1 MDVTDPAAA
10 ARAAAPT
17 ARGPEVAR
25 IRTLLREHKFEAVL
39 AAAEGLRPDSAGDR
53 DGLLCVAI
61 AQRYLHRIPDALQTL
76 ATLERHHPRFSRLYE
91 ERGRCFVELRQAPQA
106 IEAFLI
112 AVNINHALPGSWSM
126 LEGLYRLTGQPDNL
140 RMAGSHVATLR
151 ALPQPI
157 VVATGLFADGD
168 LDAAESLIRAFLLEH
183 GDHIEA
189 MRLLARIGI
198 AHKVFDDAE
207 LLLAAV
213 LSLAPGYRVARQEYA
228 GVQIELHRYQ
238 EARQELDRLLKD
250 DPDNRLLRTLYAASA
265 VGLGE
270 HERAIGLY
278 RELLTGTAADAEV
291 HLSIGHALKTLG
303 HTPEAIDS
311 YRRAAACRPDY
322 GDAYWS
328 LANLKT
334 YRFTAQELAQIR
346 IALAAAATGTVDRY
360 HLCFALGKALE
371 DQGEFAESFDCYER
385 GNALKRPECRYRPE
399 IIENNTRQ
407 QIKVCTRDL
416 FASRYGWGEPSR
428 DPIFIVGL
436 PRSGSTLLEQIL
448 ASHSQVE
455 GTQELPNIQQMVTR
469 LRGRDP
475 DPENPHYPPVL
486 TSMRAEEFKALG
498 EEYLTATSIYRTGR
512 AFFIDKMPNNF
523 RHLGLVHL
531 MLPNARIIDARR
543 EPMACCFSNL
553 KQLFAQGQEFT
564 YSVDDIAR
572 YYRTYLELMRHWDR
586 VLPAGRILRVHHE
599 DVVED
604 LEGSVRRILTYCG
617 LDFEPQCISFHE
629 TRRSVRTASSEQ
641 VRQAIYREGLDQ
653 WRHFEPWLE
662 PLRAALGD
670 ALTRYRDEDQQHET
684 GSKRSVPVR

>member
-1 MDVTDPAAA
+1 
-10 ARAAAPT
+10 
-17 ARGPEVAR
+17 
-25 IRTLLREHKFEAVL
+25 
-39 AAAEGLRPDSAGDR
+39 
-53 DGLLCVAI
+53 
-61 AQRYLHRIPDALQTL
+61 
-76 ATLERHHPRFSRLYE
+76 
-91 ERGRCFVELRQAPQA
+91 
-106 IEAFLI
+106 
-112 AVNINHALPGSWSM
+112 
-126 LEGLYRLTGQPDNL
+126 
-140 RMAGSHVATLR
+140 
-151 ALPQPI
+151 
-157 VVATGLFADGD
+157 
-168 LDAAESLIRAFLLEH
+168 
-183 GDHIEA
+183 
-189 MRLLARIGI
+189 
-198 AHKVFDDAE
+198 
-207 LLLAAV
+207 
-213 LSLAPGYRVARQEYA
+213 
-228 GVQIELHRYQ
+228 VQIELHRYQ

-250 DPDNRLLRTLYAASA
+250 DPDNRPLRTLYAASA

-416 FASRYGWGEPSR
+416 FASRHGWGEPSR

-662 PLRAALGD
+662 PLRAALDD

-684 GSKRSVPVR
+684 GSQRSVLVR

>member
-10 ARAAAPT
+10 ATPPPAPD
-17 ARGPEVAR
+17 VAR
-25 IRTLLREHKFEAVL
+25 IRALVREHKFEAVL
-39 AAAEGLRPDSAGDR
+39 AAATGLRPEVAGDR
-53 DGLLCVAI
+53 DGLLAVAL
-61 AQRYLHRIPDALQTL
+61 AQRYLHRIPDALKTL

-106 IEAFLI
+106 IEAFLM

-126 LEGLYRLTGQPDNL
+126 LEGLYRLTGQPDNE

-151 ALPQPI
+151 SLPQPI
-157 VVATGLFADGD
+157 VVATALFADGD
-168 LDAAESLIRAFLLEH
+168 LEPAESLIRAFLLEH
-183 GDHIEA
+183 GDHLEA

-198 AHKVFDDAE
+198 AHKVYDDAE

-213 LSLAPGYRVARQEYA
+213 LALAPEYRMARQEYA
-228 GVQIELHRYQ
+228 GVLVELHRYA
-238 EARQELDRLLKD
+238 EGRRELERLLKD
-250 DPDNRLLRTLYAASA
+250 DPDNLALRTLYAASA

-278 RELLTGTAADAEV
+278 QALLNGTAADAEV

-303 HTPEAIDS
+303 QTSEAIAA
-311 YRRAAACRPDY
+311 YRRAAACRADF

-334 YRFTAQELAQIR
+334 YRFTPEELAQIR
-346 IALAAAATGTVDRY
+346 AALAADATGTVDRY

-371 DQGEFAESFDCYER
+371 DEGEFAESFRHYER

-407 QIKVCTRDL
+407 QIKACSQDL
-416 FASRYGWGEPSR
+416 FASRAGWGAPSR
-428 DPIFIVGL
+428 EPIFIVGL

-475 DPENPHYPPVL
+475 DPDNPLYPPVL
-486 TSMRAEEFKALG
+486 ASMRAEDFRALG
-498 EEYLTATSIYRTGR
+498 EEYLAATRVYRTDR
-512 AFFIDKMPNNF
+512 PFFIDKMPNNF
-523 RHLGLVHL
+523 RHLGLIHL
-531 MLPNARIIDARR
+531 ILPNARIIDARR

-586 VLPAGRILRVHHE
+586 VLPAGRILRIHHE
-599 DVVED
+599 DVVDD
-604 LEGSVRRILTYCG
+604 LEGNVRRILEYCG
-617 LDFEPQCISFHE
+617 LEFEPQCISFHE
-629 TRRSVRTASSEQ
+629 TKRSVRTASSEQ

-653 WRHFEPWLE
+653 WRHFEPWLD
-662 PLRAALGD
+662 PLRVALGD
-670 ALTRYRDEDQQHET
+670 ALTRYRDE
-684 GSKRSVPVR
+684 

>member
-61 AQRYLHRIPDALQTL
+61 AQRYLHRIPAALQTL

-416 FASRYGWGEPSR
+416 FASRHGWGEPSR